1 MRCSVREN
9 LTMEP
14 RIYTS
19 MSEEETFRLGLDMAA
34 DLRAG
39 DTVALYGDL
48 GAGKT
53 EFIKGICE
61 GLHVDEIVSSPTFT
75 IINEYAGRSA
85 DGRGLMIH
93 HIDLYRVESGEE
105 LEEIGLPETLA
116 DPTAIKLIEW
126 SEHGRHILPP
136 NRVDVRFTALD
147 GQENCRKIEVQ
158 ILGVLEGA
166 ADILS

>member
-1 MRCSVREN
+1 MCES
-9 LTMEP
+9 
-14 RIYTS
+14 
-19 MSEEETFRLGLDMAA
+19 ETFRLGLDMAS
-34 DLRAG
+34 DLRSG

-75 IINEYAGRSA
+75 IINQYAGRSG
-85 DGRGLMIH
+85 DGKGITIY

-116 DPTAIKLIEW
+116 DPLAVKLIEW
-126 SEHGRHILPP
+126 SEHGSHILPP
-136 NRVDVRFTALD
+136 NRVDVRFTPLD
-147 GQENCRKIEVQ
+147 DQENCRKIEVQ
-158 ILGVLEGA
+158 IVGTLEGV
-166 ADILS
+166 ADLLS